1 MKIRKSLIVELG
13 VNLLL
18 PWLAYRYSLPHWG
31 ETGALYAS
39 AIPPIIW
46 SLVEFAR
53 FRRVDALSVLVLLG
67 IALSCIAM
75 ALGGSARLLLLRES
89 MISGAVGVVF
99 LVSLALPRP
108 LTFYLARATMA
119 RESESASA
127 RFEAAW
133 HGQPSLRRSIWLM
146 TLVWGAG
153 LTIEALVR
161 SWLAWHWP
169 PERYLAVTPFI
180 SYGIYG
186 GLMGWTL
193 WFRRRLRA
201 RDSSTESAHG
211 TVP

>member
-1 MKIRKSLIVELG
+1 MKIRKSLIIELG

-18 PWLAYRYSLPHWG
+18 PWLAYHYSLPYWG

-75 ALGGSARLLLLRES
+75 AMGGSARLLLLRES
-89 MISGAVGVVF
+89 LISGAIGVVF

-108 LTFYLARATMA
+108 LTFYLARASMA
-119 RESESASA
+119 RESQSASA
-127 RFEAAW
+127 RFETAW

-153 LTIEALVR
+153 LTVEALVR

-186 GLMGWTL
+186 GMMAWTF
-193 WFRRRLRA
+193 WFRRRLRN
-201 RDSSTESAHG
+201 RDSTIEREPG
-211 TVP
+211 TVQ

>member
-1 MKIRKSLIVELG
+1 MKIRKSLIIELG

-18 PWLAYRYSLPHWG
+18 PWLAYRYTLPHWG

-39 AIPPIIW
+39 AIPPILW

-75 ALGGSARLLLLRES
+75 AMGGSPRLLLLRES
-89 MISGAVGVVF
+89 LISGAVGVVF
-99 LVSLALPRP
+99 LVSLAVPRP
-108 LTFYLARATMA
+108 LTFYLARAAMA
-119 RESESASA
+119 RESQSASA

-133 HGQPSLRRSIWLM
+133 HAQPSLRRSIWLM

-153 LTIEALVR
+153 LTVEALVR

-169 PERYLAVTPFI
+169 PERYLAVTPFL

-186 GLMGWTL
+186 GLMAWTL
-193 WFRRRLRA
+193 WFRRRLRN
-201 RDSSTESAHG
+201 RDSATERAPG
-211 TVP
+211 TAQ